1 MQGAE
6 EAVFH
11 PGFVGCAYVVGQSG
25 ANRWRR
31 NSKIM
36 YGKTI
41 LGKSAY
47 ALCDSGVTRG
57 SNLRVN
63 SYSPIVHY
71 RQVLS
76 KTLE

>member
-1 MQGAE
+1 VQRAE

-11 PGFVGCAYVVGQSG
+11 HS
-25 ANRWRR
+25 WRR
-31 NSKIM
+31 NSRIM

-63 SYSPIVHY
+63 SYWRIMKN

>member
-1 MQGAE
+1 MQRAE

-41 LGKSAY
+41 LEKSAY

-63 SYSPIVHY
+63 SYWRIMKN